1 MCGVW
6 MREEIG
12 ERSNK
17 YEGLGGCRVD
27 ILVIGMLVGL
37 TSRVLPKDDCWYVM

>member
-27 ILVIGMLVGL
+27 LL
-37 TSRVLPKDDCWYVM
+37 SDWYACWTNFEYCRRMTAGT